1 MYVRKYVCTYVCTS
15 VCEGTRVMDAGCQLM
30 LLVHFLLSSVDCVQV
45 EWSEDEISSIIPVA
59 LSSKRYF
66 NVKVTSTFPEN
77 VRISEEI
84 SDTDG
89 INPSEIAVLAS
100 SSEGRRLAALDLPT
114 ERKLWRSLLDK
125 AKPGRRTTTVSR
137 QSDRQLSVDSM
148 RSKSSNI
155 APKKKSFGD
164 VLPKGTSKKKSSLQ
178 DPLPY
183 SDSST
188 PPFLK
193 KYDTISYSSSHMALK

>member
-1 MYVRKYVCTYVCTS
+1 
-15 VCEGTRVMDAGCQLM
+15 M
-30 LLVHFLLSSVDCVQV
+30 LFVHFLFCSVDCVQV
-45 EWSEDEISSIIPVA
+45 EWSEDEISSLIPLA

-89 INPSEIAVLAS
+89 VNPSEIAVLAS

-125 AKPGRRTTTVSR
+125 AKPGRRTTVSR
-137 QSDRQLSVDSM
+137 QSERQLSVESM
-148 RSKSSNI
+148 RSKSST
-155 APKKKSFGD
+155 ASPKKKSIGD
-164 VLPKGTSKKKSSLQ
+164 VLPKGNSKKKSSLQ

-183 SDSST
+183 LDSST

-193 KYDTISYSSSHMALK
+193 KYDTISYSSSHMSLK